1 MSKKVLTFIDAGVLI
16 TAARGAGA
24 KALAA
29 FSVLDDPDR
38 EFASGLFVRLEVL
51 PKAVYNR
58 QQAEENFYR
67 TYFAAV
73 SRWADPLSILNDAL
87 DVASTYGLSALD
99 GLHVVAALAVGAD
112 ELVTTEGTTKPMH
125 RAAALKITAV

>member
-38 EFASGLFVRLEVL
+38 EFASSLFVQIEVL
-51 PKAVYNR
+51 PKAMYNK
-58 QQAEENFYR
+58 QQAEESFYR

-73 SRWADPLSILNDAL
+73 SRWADSAGVLKDAL
-87 DVASTYGLSALD
+87 KVARDCGLSAMD
-99 GLHVVAALAVGAD
+99 GLHL
-112 ELVTTEGTTKPMH
+112 
-125 RAAALKITAV
+125 